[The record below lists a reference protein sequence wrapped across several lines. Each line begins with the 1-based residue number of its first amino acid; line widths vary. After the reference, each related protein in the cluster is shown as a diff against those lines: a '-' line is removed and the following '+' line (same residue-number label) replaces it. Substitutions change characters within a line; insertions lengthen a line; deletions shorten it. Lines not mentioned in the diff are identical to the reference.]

1 MTKSDL
7 PRVNW
12 WARWFRPRMLLQFWV
27 NGEPHRVW
35 ACDFREKN
43 DNCIVYRD
51 YVTRKVTTV
60 KSSEPIPYSL
70 TIEK

>member
-1 MTKSDL
+1 
-7 PRVNW
+7 
-12 WARWFRPRMLLQFWV
+12 MLLQFWV